1 MNVTLMYYSSIYNI
15 LRRMLTVGGNLCC
28 KLAGDN
34 KTMNENCLQK
44 QVPGTVNLILVGGNC

>member
-1 MNVTLMYYSSIYNI
+1 
-15 LRRMLTVGGNLCC
+15 MLTVGGNLCC
-28 KLAGDN
+28 KLGGDN